1 MTALKWPRPGRFHIR
16 DAILARRHSRFSH
29 VFGQISD
36 GKPSILLFFAKKC
49 DGAKLAPSRGWRFRD
64 VILTRRREQ
73 QIPPCARS
81 FSIFDKKKTLL
92 LEPPKVNPI
101 HRVPHTG
108 WQQGGIPEE
117 GENRRTCTI
126 RNFLHAFE
134 VPSMTDYPLDAVSA
148 AGPLCTHGKDKPGLG
163 GP

>member
-1 MTALKWPRPGRFHIR
+1 MLREQSHQRRIPPCPRPFFNFTCFYIFCTFLGQKKMTALKWPRPVRFHIR
-16 DAILARRHSRFSH
+16 NAILARRHSRFSH

-81 FSIFDKKKTLL
+81 FSIFDKKNVVAGTSKSQSYTYITARMLG
-92 LEPPKVNPI
+92 PGAVPK
-101 HRVPHTG
+101 R
-108 WQQGGIPEE
+108 GI
-117 GENRRTCTI
+117 
-126 RNFLHAFE
+126 
-134 VPSMTDYPLDAVSA
+134 
-148 AGPLCTHGKDKPGLG
+148 AGS
-163 GP
+163 